1 MQDRN
6 KKLGLGVAAL
16 VVVLGLVA
24 VLVNTQKMSEPSDEL
39 MGSADDE
46 LTVEEIGPP
55 PSLVID
61 PDVDLSGALTADG
74 NFYQFERN
82 QALPDPADLT
92 RSTQRETWTPLV
104 FDKEY
109 DSIVE
114 FLEENTDVTNQLTLA
129 VVWDEE
135 DQDWNVYPNEIFRS
149 DYNIDT
155 LNIFSE
161 DFDGTLIFNTSRAY
175 DYADHIETRVG
186 DFDVER
192 GWNYGPKP
200 DFDELDGKAVVFWT
214 GDVTGNAVRLTPSG
228 DLNDPIDKDFFDDLD
243 DDEVY
248 WFYVKGTV
256 VDSCDDNEA
265 YVCGV
270 DGNTYLNSCVAD
282 EEDVTV
288 DYVGQCKNDRTA
300 LRGRLEDDT
309 LELDDTLVL
318 EFFTSNSDNSPEDID
333 VDLDEIDLDD
343 NDSGLAIYEIDGARF
358 NFVTAFEDADLDVND
373 DSIEIDLDNN
383 LVAGEYQLRIF
394 DTFEREK
401 FEELELDF
409 EVIESTTPVEIVDFE
424 YDLVDVTERTLELE
438 LQGDLD
444 GRNFSESEFENY
456 FSLIDVESG
465 NEVTFTDFSMDSDE
479 NVTIT
484 LPTSTLSFENM
495 NEGYRLE
502 IEEATDESEGWKLL
516 AKNISVKGVEAYS
529 EMDGKTVS
537 PTGYDES
544 LVVELRL
551 LGLETIKADLVEEF
565 DWISVEDGEGDLTL
579 GTDYE
584 IVEDGDN
591 NGEYDMT
598 FNIVGRSWSLPV
610 DIDADFYYLGDG
622 LYVPVQGMVRVEAQ
636 SGDDDNEVISLNY
649 TYDVIETEYTLSGAA
664 TGRRNVAVL
673 TPSVDPLDMTEVD
686 LAEIEDA
693 FEITSNYEGGQAV
706 DVDQC
711 TISMGADKKIRIEC
725 PQIFGGQLVVE
736 WGEVVNQ
743 ADGYRLEAGSLSD
756 FSEAG

>member
-6 KKLGLGVAAL
+6 KKLGLGIAAL

-82 QALPDPADLT
+82 QALPDEDDLDE
-92 RSTQRETWTPLV
+92 STSRETWTPLV
-104 FDKEY
+104 FDREY

-175 DYADHIETRVG
+175 RYADHTEERVG

-228 DLNDPIDKDFFDDLD
+228 DLNDAIDEDFFDDLD

-256 VDSCDDNEA
+256 ADACSDVEA

-288 DYVGQCKNDRTA
+288 DYEGQCKNDRTA

-318 EFFTSNSDNSPEDID
+318 EFFTSNSDNSSEDID

-358 NFVTAFEDADLDVND
+358 NFVTAFEDSDIDVND

-401 FEELELDF
+401 FEELELEF
-409 EVIESTTPVEIVDFE
+409 TVVEPD
-424 YDLVDVTERTLELE
+424 
-438 LQGDLD
+438 
-444 GRNFSESEFENY
+444 
-456 FSLIDVESG
+456 
-465 NEVTFTDFSMDSDE
+465 
-479 NVTIT
+479 
-484 LPTSTLSFENM
+484 
-495 NEGYRLE
+495 E
-502 IEEATDESEGWKLL
+502 IEEVLYDLQGHEFGLITLEPDMF
-516 AKNISVKGVEAYS
+516 VEA
-529 EMDGKTVS
+529 
-537 PTGYDES
+537 
-544 LVVELRL
+544 
-551 LGLETIKADLVEEF
+551 
-565 DWISVEDGEGDLTL
+565 
-579 GTDYE
+579 
-584 IVEDGDN
+584 
-591 NGEYDMT
+591 
-598 FNIVGRSWSLPV
+598 
-610 DIDADFYYLGDG
+610 IDADEALDNFKLYRDG
-622 LYVPVQGMVRVEAQ
+622 VEVPASEYRITFDEANNEVEIETIGVVLEQNNYEVRVTEEINEEEGWIILETVIVVTEV
-636 SGDDDNEVISLNY
+636 SDDDDNEVISLSY
-649 TYDVIETEYTLSGAA
+649 TYDEINIEYTLSGNA
-664 TGRRNVAVL
+664 TGRRNALVL
-673 TPSVDPLDMTEVD
+673 TPSVDPLDMSEVD
-686 LAEIEDA
+686 LSEIEDA
-693 FEITSNYEGGQAV
+693 FDITSNYEGGEAV

-711 TISMGADKKIRIEC
+711 TISMGSDKKVRIEC
-725 PQIFGGQLVVE
+725 PKTFGGQLVVE
-736 WGEVVNQ
+736 WAEVINQ